1 MKPIPIDV
9 VRPRELGEAL
19 AVLSRFGFG
28 GDARI
33 LAWEQSLL
41 PLLNLGYRPLD
52 DWTLPD
58 GAVATRGGLT

>member
-1 MKPIPIDV
+1 MKPIPVDV

-19 AVLSRFGFG
+19 AVLSRFGS
-28 GDARI
+28 DARV
-33 LAWEQSLL
+33 LAGGQSLL
-41 PLLNLGYRPLD
+41 PLLNLRYRPLD

>member
-1 MKPIPIDV
+1 MKPIPVDV
-9 VRPRELGEAL
+9 VRPRELGEAF
-19 AVLSRFGFG
+19 AVLSRFG
-28 GDARI
+28 GDARV

-41 PLLNLGYRPLD
+41 PLLNLRYRPPG